1 MSENKPE
8 TPQDNGESQYINE
21 DNLGAL
27 AALRRAAIKARRR
40 ALEVSGSV
48 LIRKDGEFV
57 YESDPNVLFPD
68 GADYQPSPT
77 PETTSPT
84 KSPSEHPNPSDGEPL
99 GG

>member
-1 MSENKPE
+1 MSEDKPE
-8 TPQDNGESQYINE
+8 TPQDTGESQYINE

-27 AALRRAAIKARRR
+27 EALRRAAIKARRR

-57 YESDPNVLFPD
+57 YESDPKVLFPD
-68 GADYQPSPT
+68 GADYEPPPT

-84 KSPSEHPNPSDGEPL
+84 KSPSEHPNLSDGEL
-99 GG
+99 LSR